1 MGDWLPGPG
10 GVLPPSAWLAE
21 ASPLP
26 SMTHPG
32 KSQLS
37 MCPPWDPQDTAGTSA
52 LAGWH
57 LLWEGAAL
65 WAKVSHLQLSQ
76 SGAPQGWEKC

>member
-1 MGDWLPGPG
+1 MTRKETSSTLLRAGEPPGS
-10 GVLPPSAWLAE
+10 PSVWPSEYRGPALDSPFLRSDSRSCRLLGQVV
-21 ASPLP
+21 AS
-26 SMTHPG
+26 
-32 KSQLS
+32 
-37 MCPPWDPQDTAGTSA
+37 
-52 LAGWH
+52 